1 MIKTLVI
8 LAALAGFDLNADLLQ
23 LDEALGKA
31 AEYSAVHERR
41 IQAAEHDL
49 ATDRPLTDEF
59 RYEVYG
65 QIYDLSYAFQY
76 DRALEA
82 LNNQEQVA
90 ARMGRDDLLIETR
103 LRKALLH
110 CTAGRYAESMAV
122 SERIDTAVFT
132 SDRQLY
138 LWYEYQQRFCRDF
151 REYNHPGEGGVLDE
165 RAGFYRGR
173 LIEYLPESNFLRQT
187 MLLTELIEQGN
198 HIGAGEVGSGMLA
211 RYSEDSHEYAIA
223 AYYMGVLCREQGD
236 FEGEVHWYIK
246 SAIADI
252 RSATKDNASLYCVAL
267 SIMDR
272 DIARAFR
279 YTQAALD
286 DALFYNSKLRPGQI
300 AQNLPAIEKAYTGMI
315 KRESDRRTILML
327 LISLLVIVL
336 VFILLRM
343 LSYHRRLQEAIAAL
357 SEANA
362 AKEEFLALFLSMSSG
377 YLDKL
382 RRHLGREQMEEELK
396 AFYAAFD
403 NAFLQLYPAFVEDFN
418 ALLEPE
424 ARVELKKGEKL
435 NTELRIFA
443 LIRLGVDQS
452 SHIASLLRYSVNTI
466 YNYRAQ
472 TKAAALNGKDDFE
485 EQVKTIGIR
494 HN

>member
-1 MIKTLVI
+1 MIKTLII
-8 LAALAGFDLNADLLQ
+8 LAALAGFDIQADLQ
-23 LDEALGKA
+23 RLDETLDKA
-31 AEYSAVHERR
+31 AEYAAAHERR
-41 IQAAEHDL
+41 MQAVEHDL
-49 ATDRPLTDEF
+49 TSDRPLTDEF

-65 QIYDLSYAFQY
+65 QVYELAYAFQY

-82 LNNQEQVA
+82 LDNQEQVA
-90 ARMGRDDLLIETR
+90 VRMGRKDLVIETR

-110 CTAGRYAESMAV
+110 CVAGRYAESMAV
-122 SERIDTAVFT
+122 AETIDTTKFT
-132 SDRQLY
+132 SDRQLFQ
-138 LWYEYQQRFCRDF
+138 WFEYQQRFCRDF
-151 REYNHPGEGGVLDE
+151 REYNHPGVGGELDE

-173 LIEYLPESNFLRQT
+173 LIEYLPESDFLRQT
-187 MLLTELIEQGN
+187 MLLTELIENGD
-198 HIGAGEVGSGMLA
+198 HIGAGEVGNMMLS
-211 RYSEDSHEYAIA
+211 RYPEDSHEYAIA
-223 AYYMGVLCREQGD
+223 AYYMGVLCREDGD
-236 FEGEVHWYIK
+236 REGEVHWYIK
-246 SAIADI
+246 SAIADLC
-252 RSATKDNASLYCVAL
+252 SATKDNASLYCVAL
-267 SIMDR
+267 NIMDR

-300 AQNLPAIEKAYTGMI
+300 AQNLPAIEKAYTDMI
-315 KRESDRRTILML
+315 RKESDRRTMLML
-327 LISLLVIVL
+327 LISLLVVVL

-343 LSYHRRLQEAIAAL
+343 ISYHRRLREAIVAL

-382 RRHLGREQMEEELK
+382 RKHLGREQMEDELN

-418 ALLEPE
+418 SLLEPE

-435 NTELRIFA
+435 NTQLRIFA

-452 SHIASLLRYSVNTI
+452 AHIASLLRYSVNTI

-472 TKAAALNGKDDFE
+472 TKAAALSGKEDFE
-485 EQVKTIGIR
+485 ERVKTIGIR